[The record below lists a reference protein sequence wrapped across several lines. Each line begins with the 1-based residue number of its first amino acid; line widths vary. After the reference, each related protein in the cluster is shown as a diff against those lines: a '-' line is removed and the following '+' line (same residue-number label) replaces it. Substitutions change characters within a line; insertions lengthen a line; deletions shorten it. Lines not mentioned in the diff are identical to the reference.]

1 MQLIKLLRF
10 THTFVYCS
18 NFSSWETI
26 RNFGSTRWKWSS
38 RTNTSIPRTER
49 NPGRHNWPWT
59 SRTSCWG
66 TCRSDSV
73 RVLSSGA
80 LHHCFPFQA
89 AGKKWRKNHKPQQ
102 APKRLQM
109 VLEDTKG
116 LWPLGECHISRTTGG
131 VGVPN
136 RRCEGGDAL
145 LCHQRCSRPMAQ
157 SCQCTLPGAQKIL
170 VGRTIKI
177 VFFPF
182 LSGE

>member
-18 NFSSWETI
+18 NFSSWKTI
-26 RNFGSTRWKWSS
+26 RNSGSTRWKCTS
-38 RTNTSIPRTER
+38 RTNTSIPPTER
-49 NPGRHNWPWT
+49 NPGRRNWPWT

-89 AGKKWRKNHKPQQ
+89 AGKKWRMNHKPQQ

-116 LWPLGECHISRTTGG
+116 LWPLGECHISRTKGELAWLIDDVREVMPYCVIKDVRG
-131 VGVPN
+131 RWPNPANVPYQGH
-136 RRCEGGDAL
+136 RR
-145 LCHQRCSRPMAQ
+145 S
-157 SCQCTLPGAQKIL
+157 
-170 VGRTIKI
+170 
-177 VFFPF
+177 
-182 LSGE
+182 

>member
-18 NFSSWETI
+18 NFSSWKTI
-26 RNFGSTRWKWSS
+26 RNSGSTRWKCTS
-38 RTNTSIPRTER
+38 RTNTSIRPTER
-49 NPGRHNWPWT
+49 NPGRRNWPWT

-116 LWPLGECHISRTTGG
+116 LWPLGECHISRTKGELAWLIDDLREVMPYCVIKDVRG
-131 VGVPN
+131 RWSNPANVPYQGH
-136 RRCEGGDAL
+136 RR
-145 LCHQRCSRPMAQ
+145 S
-157 SCQCTLPGAQKIL
+157 
-170 VGRTIKI
+170 
-177 VFFPF
+177 
-182 LSGE
+182 